1 MHLKGY
7 AEWKTRSDLDEDKL
21 NLDDVRD
28 VRSALEIALE
38 ALRKSMEGHG
48 PEHREQFIFQ
58 IGFAI
63 GRLGRVQARIYP
75 AEEKP
80 HAT

>member
-1 MHLKGY
+1 MTAAQH
-7 AEWKTRSDLDEDKL
+7 DKA

-28 VRSALEIALE
+28 VRASLEIALE
-38 ALRKSMEGHG
+38 ALRKAMEGQG
-48 PEHREQFIFQ
+48 SENRDQFTFQ

-75 AEEKP
+75 REDPNAP
-80 HAT
+80 

>member
-1 MHLKGY
+1 MS
-7 AEWKTRSDLDEDKL
+7 AVNDNRADDKQ

-28 VRSALEIALE
+28 VHAALEIATE
-38 ALRKSMEGHG
+38 ALRKAMEGHAG
-48 PEHREQFIFQ
+48 EHRDQFTFQ

-75 AEEKP
+75 AKQKGP
-80 HAT
+80 NAS

>member
-1 MHLKGY
+1 MN
-7 AEWKTRSDLDEDKL
+7 ANDNDKK

-28 VRSALEIALE
+28 VRAALEIALT
-38 ALRKSMEGHG
+38 ALRKVMEGHEG
-48 PEHREQFIFQ
+48 ENREQFTFQ

-75 AEEKP
+75 REDP
-80 HAT
+80 HAAA

>member
-1 MHLKGY
+1 MNTANDNRAH
-7 AEWKTRSDLDEDKL
+7 ADEDRL

-28 VRSALEIALE
+28 VAASLEIALE

-48 PEHREQFIFQ
+48 PDHRDQFTFQ

-75 AEEKP
+75 VKEGP
-80 HAT
+80 HAS

>member
-1 MHLKGY
+1 MSAANDNRAR
-7 AEWKTRSDLDEDKL
+7 AEDDRI

-38 ALRKSMEGHG
+38 ALRKSMEGLG
-48 PEHREQFIFQ
+48 PVWREQFIFQ

-63 GRLGRVQARIYP
+63 GRLSRVQSRIYP
-75 AEEKP
+75 VREEP
-80 HAT
+80 